1 MSPPLPFW
9 PTSGPIDLVR
19 HDLPHPAADT
29 EWWYV
34 NTHVRTPDG
43 RELGL
48 FAAFFRII
56 ASADEATG
64 ELTYAHSMTWAISD
78 ETNRRY
84 VGESRVDTRAPELG
98 LERIKNGRGARDERL
113 NRAMIE
119 ILERGEVPTPDRV
132 FDGAVTVATDR
143 LRLDYGDAS
152 FEKQADG
159 SYKLV
164 LVNRR
169 EHAGCELVFRPE
181 KPPIRH
187 GDDGVVRGAGGEQM
201 FYYFIPRCR
210 VSGQVTLDGEA
221 TPVTGQGWYD
231 HEFGGYVLPAEA
243 TAAPSEPRPTH
254 SAPPQ
259 PAGEGAGIRDLGWNW
274 CAVQLDDGTDL
285 TAYEILDTR
294 TNETVGKWMIAI
306 DADGKR
312 HSLTDVTFEPGETWT
327 SARTFHTYPTS
338 WRLRAPSIGLDVAIE
353 AAFPDQELITVI
365 SKPAFWEGRCRAR
378 GTLRGHA
385 VAGQAY
391 IERSGFEHIDTLD
404 DFFSAVGKQVR
415 QSVADMLPLDPS
427 RAQLRELIA
436 SEELDHYME
445 GVDPPSM
452 AATLI
457 KPIRE
462 ITDRGGKSWRSY
474 AALACCDVVGGDSR
488 AFVQWLAMP
497 ELMHVGSLIVDDVQ
511 DRSTVR
517 RGGPT
522 CHVVHGEPVAIN
534 AGTAAYFLTQH
545 LLQSDELSAEQKLR
559 IYDLYFA
566 AMRAGHAGQA
576 IDLGGMAEL
585 MPGVVATG
593 DSDTLERRIL
603 ACHRLKTAA
612 PAGCLARMGAVAGG
626 GTTEQTT
633 AVGEFFEAMG
643 LAFQIM
649 DDVLNLR
656 GFKGDLKQR
665 GEDITTGTVTLPVA
679 IAMGKLPEERRAW
692 LWQTLQARTSDPVVV
707 AEAVEL
713 IESCGA
719 LTACTERARELVEAG
734 WRKAEAL
741 LEPSLARVMLRAF
754 GWYVLER
761 HY

>member
-1 MSPPLPFW
+1 MTLPLPTAPQHTALARALDHDVADDALGLPDDVPDAIW
-9 PTSGPIDLVR
+9 QRALLGPAQEFLRRPGKALRARLV
-19 HDLPHPAADT
+19 
-29 EWWYV
+29 
-34 NTHVRTPDG
+34 
-43 RELGL
+43 ELG
-48 FAAFFRII
+48 
-56 ASADEATG
+56 
-64 ELTYAHSMTWAISD
+64 W
-78 ETNRRY
+78 
-84 VGESRVDTRAPELG
+84 ELG
-98 LERIKNGRGARDERL
+98 GGA
-113 NRAMIE
+113 
-119 ILERGEVPTPDRV
+119 P
-132 FDGAVTVATDR
+132 GAVP
-143 LRLDYGDAS
+143 AS
-152 FEKQADG
+152 LPSVVEA
-159 SYKLV
+159 L
-164 LVNRR
+164 
-169 EHAGCELVFRPE
+169 HA
-181 KPPIRH
+181 
-187 GDDGVVRGAGGEQM
+187 
-201 FYYFIPRCR
+201 
-210 VSGQVTLDGEA
+210 
-221 TPVTGQGWYD
+221 
-231 HEFGGYVLPAEA
+231 
-243 TAAPSEPRPTH
+243 
-254 SAPPQ
+254 
-259 PAGEGAGIRDLGWNW
+259 
-274 CAVQLDDGTDL
+274 
-285 TAYEILDTR
+285 
-294 TNETVGKWMIAI
+294 
-306 DADGKR
+306 
-312 HSLTDVTFEPGETWT
+312 
-327 SARTFHTYPTS
+327 
-338 WRLRAPSIGLDVAIE
+338 
-353 AAFPDQELITVI
+353 
-365 SKPAFWEGRCRAR
+365 
-378 GTLRGHA
+378 
-385 VAGQAY
+385 
-391 IERSGFEHIDTLD
+391 
-404 DFFSAVGKQVR
+404 
-415 QSVADMLPLDPS
+415 
-427 RAQLRELIA
+427 
-436 SEELDHYME
+436 
-445 GVDPPSM
+445 
-452 AATLI
+452 
-457 KPIRE
+457 
-462 ITDRGGKSWRSY
+462 
-474 AALACCDVVGGDSR
+474 
-488 AFVQWLAMP
+488 
-497 ELMHVGSLIVDDVQ
+497 GSLIVDDVQ

-593 DSDTLERRIL
+593 DSATLEQRIL